1 MFSARLEARSEDSK
15 HESPRGQCARADE
28 RARQCGRRDVEDMN
42 ETPELLVAT
51 NNAGKVRELSS
62 ALADLPL
69 RLRLL
74 GEFAHV
80 PEAEETGE
88 TFAENAALKALYYS
102 AHARVLTL
110 SDDSG
115 LVVDALGGAPGVYSA
130 RYVGPEATYAERMRK
145 LLEELEATGDI
156 ERRARFVC
164 VIALAEPS
172 TGELITFE
180 GRCEGRI
187 AREPRGTGGFGYDPV
202 FIPEGHAQTFGE
214 LPEEIKRKISHRAL
228 AVEAA
233 SRHLRDRFEPRRLT
247 RA

>member
-1 MFSARLEARSEDSK
+1 
-15 HESPRGQCARADE
+15 
-28 RARQCGRRDVEDMN
+28 MN
-42 ETPELLVAT
+42 EPSELLIAT
-51 NNAGKVRELSS
+51 NNAGKVRELAS

-74 GEFAHV
+74 GEFAGV

-88 TFAENAALKALYYS
+88 TFAENAALKALHYS
-102 AHARVLTL
+102 ARAGLLTL

-130 RYVGPEATYAERMRK
+130 RYAGKAATYAERMRK
-145 LLEELEATGDI
+145 LLGEIEATGDR

-172 TGELITFE
+172 TGELVTFE

-187 AREPRGTGGFGYDPV
+187 AREPRGAGGFGYDPV
-202 FIPEGHAQTFGE
+202 FIPEGHTQTFGE
-214 LPEEIKRKISHRAL
+214 LPDEIKRSISHRAL

-233 SRHLRDRFEPRRLT
+233 SRHLRGRFESRGLT
-247 RA
+247 SA